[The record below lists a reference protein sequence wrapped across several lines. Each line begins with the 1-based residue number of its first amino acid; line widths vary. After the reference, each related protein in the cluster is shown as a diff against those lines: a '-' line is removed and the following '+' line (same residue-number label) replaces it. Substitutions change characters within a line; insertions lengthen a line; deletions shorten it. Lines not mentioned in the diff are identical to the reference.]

1 MYYQLNYYYANRD
14 EYLEKY
20 RQKVKCQICGCELRL
35 SSLNQHYTTI
45 KCQFYKKNGY
55 FPCQVI
61 KKPVYIKK
69 PKVIKEKEIPKKIFK
84 PEDFILHFN

>member
-1 MYYQLNYYYANRD
+1 MYYQLNYYYANRED
-14 EYLEKY
+14 YLKKY
-20 RQKVKCQICGCELRL
+20 RQRVKCPICGCEMRL

-55 FPCQVI
+55 FPI
-61 KKPVYIKK
+61 YEKKSNYIKK
-69 PKVIKEKEIPKKIFK
+69 EKKEIKPIEKKIFK